1 MAQTT
6 VEHDVAAEPSMIAM
20 QSSGASRVQGVV
32 AAIEHSLL
40 WPVIVVACALL
51 VAVTL
56 MLLGGAVSRF
66 VFNRPITWI
75 DELVSMLFLWLA
87 MLGAVI
93 AFCRAEHMRMS
104 ALVSTRS
111 VQTQRF
117 ATAAYAS
124 ISIILF
130 AVLLPQA
137 IEYAIDEAIVTTPNM
152 NVSGAWKAAAMP
164 AGIGLMLVFGLLQLV
179 RLPNR
184 RDVMITLVIGIGV
197 AVLLQ
202 LSGPAPAPL
211 GYYRLLIFFVGLLG
225 VCIAAGVPIAF
236 SFAIATFSFLACTTN
251 IPLTVVINRIDEGMS
266 HVILLAVPLFVLL
279 GCLVEITGMAKAMV
293 DFLVSLVG
301 HFRGGL
307 HYVLMVAMYL
317 VSGISGS
324 KAADMAA
331 IAPPLFPEM
340 RARGADPGELVAL
353 LAATS
358 AQTETVPPSIVLIT
372 VGSVTG
378 VSIASL
384 FTGGILPS
392 LIMGCFLAAV
402 VWWRTGKRSRT
413 SDVAPMQAFGWP
425 ERLRTLVIAVPALVL
440 PFIIRTAV
448 VEGFATPTEVST
460 LGILYCALYA
470 VLFAVVM
477 GKRPDMRALARS
489 LLSTASLTGA
499 ILLIVGCASAMA
511 WALTQSGLAQQLTVI
526 MHSVPG
532 GAYGFLAISIIV
544 FVVLG
549 SVLEGLP
556 AVVLLAPIVYPIA
569 RSFGVHEVHYS
580 IVVIL
585 GMGIGLF
592 APPFGLGYYTAC
604 AIANVETSAGLK
616 PIVGY
621 LVALVLGLFVIAAV
635 PWLSIGFLQ

>member
-1 MAQTT
+1 MVQTI
-6 VEHDVAAEPSMIAM
+6 VEHEVTAEPPIVALHGMLATRTRRTI
-20 QSSGASRVQGVV
+20 
-32 AAIEHSLL
+32 AAIERALL
-40 WPVIVVACALL
+40 WPVIVIACALL
-51 VAVTL
+51 VSVTL
-56 MLLGGAVSRF
+56 LLLSGAISRF
-66 VFNRPITWI
+66 VFDSPITWI
-75 DELVSMLFLWLA
+75 DELVSILFLWLA
-87 MLGAVI
+87 MLGATI
-93 AFCRAEHMRMS
+93 AFCRAEHMRMG
-104 ALVSTRS
+104 ALVVTMSAR
-111 VQTQRF
+111 VQHF
-117 ATAAYAS
+117 AAASYVS
-124 ISIILF
+124 ISVILLAF
-130 AVLLPQA
+130 LLPQA
-137 IEYAIDEAIVTTPNM
+137 IGYAIDEAAITTPNM
-152 NVSGAWKAAAMP
+152 AVSGAWKAAAMP
-164 AGIGLMLVFGLLQLV
+164 AGIGLMLLFGLLQLA

-184 RDVMITLVIGIGV
+184 RDAIITLTLGLVV
-197 AVLLQ
+197 AVILQ
-202 LSGPAPAPL
+202 LSGPALTAL

-225 VCIAAGVPIAF
+225 ICIAAGIPIAF
-236 SFAIATFSFLACTTN
+236 SFAIATFSFLACTTTV
-251 IPLTVVINRIDEGMS
+251 PLTVVINRIDEGMS

-293 DFLVSLVG
+293 DFLVTLVG
-301 HFRGGL
+301 HVRGGL

-317 VSGISGS
+317 ISGISGS

-353 LAATS
+353 LAATG

-392 LIMGCFLAAV
+392 LVMGCFLASV
-402 VWWRTGKRSRT
+402 VWWRTGKRARA
-413 SDVAPMQAFGWP
+413 SDAPKLQASTWS
-425 ERLRTLVIAVPALVL
+425 ESLRTLGVAAPALVL

-448 VEGFATPTEVST
+448 VWGFATPTEVST
-460 LGILYCALYA
+460 LGILYSAAYA
-470 VLFAVVM
+470 VLVAVVL
-477 GKRPDMRALARS
+477 GKRPDLRALGRS
-489 LLSTASLTGA
+489 LLNTASLTGA

-532 GAYGFLAISIIV
+532 GAYGFLAVSIVV

-569 RSFGVHEVHYS
+569 RSFGIHEVHYS

-604 AIANVETSAGLK
+604 AIANVETTAGLK
-616 PIVGY
+616 PIAGY
-621 LVALVLGLFVIAAV
+621 LVALVVGLFVVAAV
-635 PWLSIGFLQ
+635 PWLSIGFLR

>member
-1 MAQTT
+1 MVQTI
-6 VEHDVAAEPSMIAM
+6 VEHEITAEPPIVA
-20 QSSGASRVQGVV
+20 RQGLLATRTRRTI
-32 AAIEHSLL
+32 AAIERALL

-56 MLLGGAVSRF
+56 LLLSGAISRF
-66 VFNRPITWI
+66 VFDRPITSI
-75 DELVSMLFLWLA
+75 DELVSILFLWLA
-87 MLGAVI
+87 MLGAVL
-93 AFCRAEHMRMS
+93 AFCRAEHMRMG
-104 ALVSTRS
+104 ALVVTLSARA
-111 VQTQRF
+111 QHF
-117 ATAAYAS
+117 AAASYVS
-124 ISIILF
+124 ISIVLLGF
-130 AVLLPQA
+130 LLPQA
-137 IEYAIDEAIVTTPNM
+137 IDYAIDEAAITTPNM
-152 NVSGAWKAAAMP
+152 AVSGAWKAAAMP
-164 AGIGLMLVFGLLQLV
+164 AGIGLMLLFGLLQLA

-184 RDVMITLVIGIGV
+184 RDAIVTLTIALAV
-197 AVLLQ
+197 ALVLQ
-202 LSGPAPAPL
+202 LSGPALTSL

-225 VCIAAGVPIAF
+225 LCIAAGIPIAF
-236 SFAIATFSFLACTTN
+236 SFAIATFSFLACTTTV
-251 IPLTVVINRIDEGMS
+251 PLTVVINRIDEGMS
-266 HVILLAVPLFVLL
+266 HVVLLAVPLFVLL

-293 DFLVSLVG
+293 DFLVTLVG
-301 HFRGGL
+301 HLRGGL

-317 VSGISGS
+317 ISGISGS

-353 LAATS
+353 LAATG

-392 LIMGCFLAAV
+392 LIMGCFLASV
-402 VWWRTGKRSRT
+402 VWWRTGKRAAA
-413 SDVAPMQAFGWP
+413 SDAPPAKIYAWSDTW
-425 ERLRTLVIAVPALVL
+425 RTLGVAAPALVL

-460 LGILYCALYA
+460 LGILYSAAYA
-470 VLFAVVM
+470 VLIAVVS
-477 GKRPDMRALARS
+477 GKRPDVRALGRS
-489 LLSTASLTGA
+489 LLNTASLTGA

-532 GAYGFLAISIIV
+532 GAYGFLAVSIVV
-544 FVVLG
+544 FVTLG

-569 RSFGVHEVHYS
+569 RSFGINEVHYS

-604 AIANVETSAGLK
+604 AIANVETTAGLK
-616 PIVGY
+616 PIAGY
-621 LVALVLGLFVIAAV
+621 LVALIVGLFVIAAV
-635 PWLSIGFLQ
+635 PWLSIGFLR

>member
-1 MAQTT
+1 MVQTI
-6 VEHDVAAEPSMIAM
+6 VEHDITAEPPIVALPGLLATRTRRAIA
-20 QSSGASRVQGVV
+20 ATER
-32 AAIEHSLL
+32 ALL

-56 MLLGGAVSRF
+56 LLLSGAISRF
-66 VFNRPITWI
+66 VFDRPITWI
-75 DELVSMLFLWLA
+75 DELVSILFLWLA
-87 MLGAVI
+87 MLGAVL
-93 AFCRAEHMRMS
+93 AFCRAEHMRMG
-104 ALVSTRS
+104 ALVIKLSARA
-111 VQTQRF
+111 QHF
-117 ATAAYAS
+117 AAASYVS
-124 ISIILF
+124 ISVILL
-130 AVLLPQA
+130 ALLLPQA
-137 IEYAIDEAIVTTPNM
+137 IDYAIDEATITTPNM
-152 NVSGAWKAAAMP
+152 AVSGAWKAAAMP
-164 AGIGLMLVFGLLQLV
+164 AGIGLMLLFGLLQLA

-184 RDVMITLVIGIGV
+184 RDAIVTSALGLAV
-197 AVLLQ
+197 ALALQ
-202 LSGPAPAPL
+202 LSGPALTAL

-225 VCIAAGVPIAF
+225 LCIAAGIPIAF
-236 SFAIATFSFLACTTN
+236 SFAIATFSFLACTTS

-266 HVILLAVPLFVLL
+266 HIILLAVPLFVLL

-293 DFLVSLVG
+293 DFLVTLVG

-317 VSGISGS
+317 ISGISGS

-353 LAATS
+353 LAATG
-358 AQTETVPPSIVLIT
+358 AQTDTVPPSIVLIT

-392 LIMGCFLAAV
+392 VIMGCFLASV
-402 VWWRTGKRSRT
+402 VWWRTHKRAHT
-413 SDVAPMQAFGWP
+413 SNAPEVQPSPWS
-425 ERLRTLVIAVPALVL
+425 ESLRTLGVAAPALVL

-448 VEGFATPTEVST
+448 VWGFATPTEVST
-460 LGILYCALYA
+460 LGILYSAAYA
-470 VLFAVVM
+470 VLVALVL
-477 GKRPDMRALARS
+477 GKRPDVRALGRS
-489 LLSTASLTGA
+489 LLNTASLTGA

-532 GAYGFLAISIIV
+532 GAYGFLAVSIVV
-544 FVVLG
+544 FVTLG

-556 AVVLLAPIVYPIA
+556 TVVLLAPIVYPIA
-569 RSFGVHEVHYS
+569 RSFGIHEVHYS

-604 AIANVETSAGLK
+604 AIANVETTAGLK
-616 PIVGY
+616 PIAGY
-621 LVALVLGLFVIAAV
+621 LVALIAGLFVVAAV
-635 PWLSIGFLQ
+635 PWLSIGFLR

>member
-1 MAQTT
+1 M
-6 VEHDVAAEPSMIAM
+6 EHEVAAEPAIVALPGFSAARARGTI
-20 QSSGASRVQGVV
+20 
-32 AAIEHSLL
+32 AAIERALL
-40 WPVIVVACALL
+40 WPVIVAACALL

-56 MLLGGAVSRF
+56 LLLSGAVSRF
-66 VFNRPITWI
+66 VFNQPITWI
-75 DELVSMLFLWLA
+75 DELVSILFLWLA
-87 MLGAVI
+87 MLGATI
-93 AFCRAEHMRMS
+93 AFCRAEHMRMG

-111 VQTQRF
+111 ARVQHF
-117 ATAAYAS
+117 AAASYVS
-124 ISIILF
+124 ISVILLAF
-130 AVLLPQA
+130 LLPQA
-137 IEYAIDEAIVTTPNM
+137 IDYAIDEAIVSTPNM
-152 NVSGAWKAAAMP
+152 GVSGSWKAAAMP
-164 AGIGLMLVFGLLQLV
+164 GGIGLMLAFGLLQLS

-184 RDVMITLVIGIGV
+184 RDAIVTLMIGLGI
-197 AVLLQ
+197 ALLLQ
-202 LSGPAPAPL
+202 LSGHALTLL

-225 VCIAAGVPIAF
+225 LCIAAGIPIAF
-236 SFAIATFSFLACTTN
+236 SFAIATFSFLACTTS

-266 HVILLAVPLFVLL
+266 HIILLAVPLFVLL

-317 VSGISGS
+317 ISGISGS

-353 LAATS
+353 LAATG

-392 LIMGCFLAAV
+392 IVMGCFLASV
-402 VWWRTGKRSRT
+402 VWWRTRKRAAVSEGPRIEAST
-413 SDVAPMQAFGWP
+413 WSD
-425 ERLRTLVIAVPALVL
+425 RLRTLVIAVPALVL

-460 LGILYCALYA
+460 LGILYSALYA
-470 VLFAVVM
+470 VLVAFVL
-477 GKRPDMRALARS
+477 GRRPDLRALARS
-489 LLSTASLTGA
+489 LLNTASLTGA

-532 GAYGFLAISIIV
+532 GAYGFLAVSIVV
-544 FVVLG
+544 FITLG

-569 RSFGVHEVHYS
+569 RSFGIHEVHYS

-604 AIANVETSAGLK
+604 AIANVETTAGLK
-616 PIVGY
+616 PITGY
-621 LVALVLGLFVIAAV
+621 LVALIVGLFVIAAV
-635 PWLSIGFLQ
+635 PWLSVGFLQ

>member
-1 MAQTT
+1 MVQTI
-6 VEHDVAAEPSMIAM
+6 VEHEITAEPPIVA
-20 QSSGASRVQGVV
+20 RQGLLATRTRRTS
-32 AAIEHSLL
+32 AAIERALL

-56 MLLGGAVSRF
+56 LLLSGAISRF
-66 VFNRPITWI
+66 VFDRPITYI
-75 DELVSMLFLWLA
+75 DELVSILFLWLA
-87 MLGAVI
+87 MLGAVL
-93 AFCRAEHMRMS
+93 AFCRAEHMRMG
-104 ALVSTRS
+104 ALVVTLSARA
-111 VQTQRF
+111 QHF
-117 ATAAYAS
+117 AAASYVS
-124 ISIILF
+124 ISVVLLGF
-130 AVLLPQA
+130 LLPQA
-137 IEYAIDEAIVTTPNM
+137 IDYAIDEAAITTPNM
-152 NVSGAWKAAAMP
+152 AVSGAWKAAAMP
-164 AGIGLMLVFGLLQLV
+164 AGIGLMLLFGLLQLA

-184 RDVMITLVIGIGV
+184 RDAVVTLTIAV
-197 AVLLQ
+197 AVALVLQ
-202 LSGPAPAPL
+202 LSGPAL
-211 GYYRLLIFFVGLLG
+211 TSFGYYRLLIFFVGLLG
-225 VCIAAGVPIAF
+225 ICIAAGIPIAF
-236 SFAIATFSFLACTTN
+236 SFAIATFSFLACTTT

-266 HVILLAVPLFVLL
+266 HVVLLAVPLFVLL

-293 DFLVSLVG
+293 DFLVTLVG
-301 HFRGGL
+301 HLRGGL

-317 VSGISGS
+317 ISGISGS

-353 LAATS
+353 LAATG

-392 LIMGCFLAAV
+392 LIMGCFLASV
-402 VWWRTGKRSRT
+402 VWWRTGKRAAA
-413 SDVAPMQAFGWP
+413 SDALPAKIYAWSDTW
-425 ERLRTLVIAVPALVL
+425 RTLGVAAPALVL

-460 LGILYCALYA
+460 LGILYSAAYA
-470 VLFAVVM
+470 VLVAVVL
-477 GKRPDMRALARS
+477 GRRPDLRALARG
-489 LLSTASLTGA
+489 LLNTASLTGA

-532 GAYGFLAISIIV
+532 GAYGFLAVSI
-544 FVVLG
+544 VVCVTLG

-569 RSFGVHEVHYS
+569 RSFGIHEVHYS

-592 APPFGLGYYTAC
+592 APPFGLGYSTAC
-604 AIANVETSAGLK
+604 AIANVETTAGLK
-616 PIVGY
+616 PIAGY
-621 LVALVLGLFVIAAV
+621 LVALIVGLFVIAAV
-635 PWLSIGFLQ
+635 PWLSIGFLR

>member
-20 QSSGASRVQGVV
+20 PGSGASRVQGVV
-32 AAIEHSLL
+32 AAIERTLL
-40 WPVIVVACALL
+40 WPVIIITCTLL

-56 MLLGGAVSRF
+56 LLLSGAVSRF

-75 DELVSMLFLWLA
+75 DELISMLFLWLA

-104 ALVSTRS
+104 ALVSARS
-111 VQTQRF
+111 MQLQRF
-117 ATAAYAS
+117 AAAAYAS
-124 ISIILF
+124 ISVILF
-130 AVLLPQA
+130 AFLLPQA

-152 NVSGAWKAAAMP
+152 NISGAWKAAAMP
-164 AGIGLMLVFGLLQLV
+164 GGIGLMLLFGLLQLV

-184 RDVMITLVIGIGV
+184 RDVMITLAIGIGV
-197 AVLLQ
+197 SALLQ
-202 LSGPAPAPL
+202 LAGPALAPL

-225 VCIAAGVPIAF
+225 ICIFAGVPIAF
-236 SFAIATFSFLACTTN
+236 SFAIATFSFLACTTTV
-251 IPLTVVINRIDEGMS
+251 PLTVVINRMDEGMS

-279 GCLVEITGMAKAMV
+279 GVLVEITGMAKAMV
-293 DFLVSLVG
+293 DFLVTLVG

-392 LIMGCFLAAV
+392 LIMGAFLAAV
-402 VWWRTGKRSRT
+402 VWWRTGRLAVT
-413 SDVAPMQAFGWP
+413 SDAPHFRAAGWS
-425 ERLRTLVIAVPALVL
+425 ERLRTLGVAVPALIL
-440 PFIIRTAV
+440 PFLIRTAV

-470 VLFAVVM
+470 VLIAFVL
-477 GKRPDMRALARS
+477 GQRPNLRALARG

-499 ILLIVGCASAMA
+499 LLLIIGCASAMA
-511 WALTQSGLAQQLTVI
+511 WALTQSGLAQQLTVL

-532 GAYGFLAISIIV
+532 GAYGFLAVSIVV

-569 RSFGVHEVHYS
+569 RSFGIHEVHYS

-604 AIANVETSAGLK
+604 AIANVETSVGLK

-621 LVALVLGLFVIAAV
+621 LVALIIGLFVIAAV
-635 PWLSIGFLQ
+635 PWLSVGFLK